1 MLSYHRVMTDKKIVK
16 YSELSQKLDK
26 LMVELQSGELDI
38 DEAIDKHAEGVKL
51 AKQMSEYLKT
61 AKNKITKI

>member
-1 MLSYHRVMTDKKIVK
+1 MTDKKIVK

-38 DEAIDKHAEGVKL
+38 DEAIDKHAEGEKL
-51 AKQMSEYLKT
+51 TKQMSEYLKT